1 MTVFITGGCKNGKS
15 TFALQCALSLSERRP
30 RYYVATM
37 EPPCDADEL
46 ERIRIHRAARAGK
59 GFVTLE
65 QGRNLP
71 VCLEQADHS
80 GVFLLDS
87 VTALL
92 ANEMFPKKRGVIT
105 SVVMIASSVANYL
118 VVSVAGVLTRIGG
131 IESSQLV
138 LLFNMA
144 VMLNGILLALYLNV
158 SLKRER
164 PGAVEAAAAMEAQ
177 R

>member
-80 GVFLLDS
+80 GVFCWTASRRCWPMRCSPPMHSLMRPRQS
-87 VTALL
+87 V
-92 ANEMFPKKRGVIT
+92 
-105 SVVMIASSVANYL
+105 
-118 VVSVAGVLTRIGG
+118 
-131 IESSQLV
+131 
-138 LLFNMA
+138 
-144 VMLNGILLALYLNV
+144 
-158 SLKRER
+158 
-164 PGAVEAAAAMEAQ
+164 
-177 R
+177 